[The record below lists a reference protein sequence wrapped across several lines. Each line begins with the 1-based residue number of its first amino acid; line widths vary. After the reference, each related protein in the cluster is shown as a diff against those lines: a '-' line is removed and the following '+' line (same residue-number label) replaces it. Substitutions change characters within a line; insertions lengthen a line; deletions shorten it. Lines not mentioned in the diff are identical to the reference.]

1 MPFLQE
7 FFTMLKKM
15 VMARS
20 VNSVDL
26 IFLFILQLWY
36 VTLES
41 LPI

>member
-26 IFLFILQLWY
+26 IFLFILQLWGM
-36 VTLES
+36 L
-41 LPI
+41 L